1 MQKVDMYRNQYERES
16 LKQKVY
22 NQYER
27 ESLKQKVYNQYER
40 ESLSRKYTT
49 NMNVKV

>member
-1 MQKVDMYRNQYERES
+1 MKAKAYERES
-16 LKQKVY
+16 LRQKVY

-40 ESLSRKYTT
+40 ESLRVESIQPI
-49 NMNVKV
+49 